1 MVRGGVGSVA
11 GQPRAHRGII
21 EERAGYSVGI
31 DEDYQ
36 PDGLVKAPFASVKVG
51 RN

>member
-1 MVRGGVGSVA
+1 MAR
-11 GQPRAHRGII
+11 QPRIRCGII
-21 EERAGYSVGI
+21 EERAGYFVGI